1 MLCCAVLPACRFA
14 LSILLLYVAAV
25 IYYLYVR
32 IAFTLDMK
40 DRWWVV
46 QTVTGNKKAC
56 SAVGTTDAV

>member
-1 MLCCAVLPACRFA
+1 VLCCAAFRFA

-40 DRWWVV
+40 DRWWVLF
-46 QTVTGNKKAC
+46 NC
-56 SAVGTTDAV
+56 ELWREL

>member
-1 MLCCAVLPACRFA
+1 MATLLLLPPLFYRFA

-40 DRWWVV
+40 DKW
-46 QTVTGNKKAC
+46 
-56 SAVGTTDAV
+56 

>member
-1 MLCCAVLPACRFA
+1 MATLLLLPLPFYRFA

-40 DRWWVV
+40 DKW
-46 QTVTGNKKAC
+46 
-56 SAVGTTDAV
+56 